1 MLLLLSR
8 TIRALRRSACMTH
21 SRPIRS
27 LRTPF
32 RKGAHARRPWPNNG
46 LARRAAAA
54 ELGGILPHATHA
66 IGGGPKK
73 GSGGRRRRR
82 RRRRA

>member
-1 MLLLLSR
+1 
-8 TIRALRRSACMTH
+8 MTH

-32 RKGAHARRPWPNNG
+32 RKGAHARRPWPYNG

-66 IGGGPKK
+66 IGGGLKK
-73 GSGGRRRRR
+73 RGVVGDGGGGGGGGGH
-82 RRRRA
+82 RAMMIIIIYRTH